1 MPKTLPEKVEASRK
15 VPLQTKIKGR
25 VETGRKRASKRTS
38 SISAKKQASLQT
50 MPISEEKRMSAH
62 IASIVVPTTKSWA
75 AFALVSPSIS
85 KGENQ
90 SFGDSE
96 PSLSP

>member
-1 MPKTLPEKVEASRK
+1 MNKY
-15 VPLQTKIKGR
+15 IKWDESDRIGQAR
-25 VETGRKRASKRTS
+25 GCTQETGRKRASKRTS
-38 SISAKKQASLQT
+38 SISAKKQASSQT

-75 AFALVSPSIS
+75 AFALASPSIS
-85 KGENQ
+85 KGESQ